1 MFRKV
6 AETTTM
12 HATVK
17 RVAFSHEFEDYQR
30 SNDGW
35 FGLVKVQRS
44 MFSVLLTNALNEAV
58 ILYIDANLHPAMRLV
73 KEGDSL
79 KFELNS
85 LFKPSATIQDFK
97 CVNSVEITSPL

>member
-1 MFRKV
+1 
-6 AETTTM
+6 M

-17 RVAFSHEFEDYQR
+17 RVAFSHEFPDYER
-30 SNDGW
+30 TNDGW

-44 MFSVLLTNALNEAV
+44 MFSVLVTNSYDDAA
-58 ILYIDANLHPAMRLV
+58 ILYIDANQHPAMRLV

-85 LFKPSATIQDFK
+85 LFKPSATIQDFR
-97 CVNSVEITSPL
+97 CVNSVEIAGPF